1 MKTLYKGKYL
11 NFIQE
16 DRWEYVKRNNCSG
29 IVSVFPMKED
39 GTLIF
44 IEQYRVPV
52 KKWVIEF
59 PAGLAGD
66 LEGTSEEALH
76 EAAQRELFEEVGY
89 CAHEFIPLF
98 EGPPSAGLSGETIHF
113 FLAKNLMKVAEGG
126 GEEGEEIK
134 VHEVHISEID
144 AFLEKKSK
152 EGILIDPKFYAGLY
166 FLKYN
171 YQPVTSRP

>member
-44 IEQYRVPV
+44 TEQYRTAVHH
-52 KKWVIEF
+52 WVIEF

-66 LEGTSEEALH
+66 SEESSQENLLD
-76 EAAQRELFEEVGY
+76 AAQRELIEEVGY
-89 CAHEFIPLF
+89 QAENLIHIF

-113 FLAKNLMKVAEGG
+113 YLAQGLQKVGLGG
-126 GEEGEEIK
+126 GDGSEMIK
-134 VHEVHISEID
+134 VHEIPLSEID
-144 AFLEKKSK
+144 TFLAKKTK

-166 FLKYN
+166 FLQNFLK
-171 YQPVTSRP
+171 P

>member
-1 MKTLYKGKYL
+1 MKTLHKGKYL

-29 IVSVFPMKED
+29 IVSIFPMKED

-44 IEQYRVPV
+44 TEQYRVPV

-66 LEGTSEEALH
+66 IEGTENEQLS

-113 FLAKNLMKVAEGG
+113 FLTKGLKKVGEGG
-126 GEEGEEIK
+126 GDGSENIK

-144 AFLEKKSK
+144 SFLKQKII

-166 FLKYN
+166 FLKYK
-171 YQPVTSRP
+171 